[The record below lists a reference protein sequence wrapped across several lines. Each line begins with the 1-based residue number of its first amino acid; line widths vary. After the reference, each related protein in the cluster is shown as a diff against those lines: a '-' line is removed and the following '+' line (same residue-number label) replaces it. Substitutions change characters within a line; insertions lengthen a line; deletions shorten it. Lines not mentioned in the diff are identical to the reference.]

1 MYVSVWR
8 EGEKRERVR
17 VCGHF
22 SVIVSKCFI
31 SSCVGICLLFS
42 KICVCLSVCVYV
54 CVCLNECVCAH
65 ICVCFQKPQIMV
77 LCFEFSNLAF
87 STNVLSVKSSL
98 F

>member
-42 KICVCLSVCVYV
+42 KICVCLSVCVCM
-54 CVCLNECVCAH
+54 CVSE
-65 ICVCFQKPQIMV
+65 
-77 LCFEFSNLAF
+77 
-87 STNVLSVKSSL
+87 
-98 F
+98 